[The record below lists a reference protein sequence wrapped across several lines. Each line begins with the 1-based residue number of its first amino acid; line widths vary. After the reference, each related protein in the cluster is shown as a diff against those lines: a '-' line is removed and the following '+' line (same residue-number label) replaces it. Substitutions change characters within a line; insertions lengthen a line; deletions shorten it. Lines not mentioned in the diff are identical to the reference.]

1 MQTRKV
7 SRVFQQLS
15 KSFSDISCLNIWQ
28 QIVKIVDG
36 DIIVDLVDLV
46 EREIVQLVD
55 DLLELADDLVDVNEE
70 LVDDLVDVDVQLVDD
85 LPEHDRPP
93 VPRDAPGD
101 DVGGGAGC
109 LPGPANCSIRSTQ
122 WVTRTYARKNS
133 KFIFV
138 INSFWEKKSY

>member
-1 MQTRKV
+1 ML
-7 SRVFQQLS
+7 VFQQLS

-109 LPGPANCSIRSTQ
+109 LPWPADSSIRSTQ
-122 WVTRTYARKNS
+122 WVTRTYAGKNS
-133 KFIFV
+133 KFIF
-138 INSFWEKKSY
+138 IMNSFWEKKSW